1 MFLVV
6 LVTTTYL
13 KPQMANTRLFIWTF
27 IYIFDN
33 LSYLR
38 NPLPQK
44 NMHRESIHRTTGVLF
59 LYIYTYMIYI
69 YRARVSTI
77 EDDEHIIVLQNLTYP
92 TYGRRTWSSQLP
104 SKGMCLKSI
113 GQLNY
118 ISHSDGCMILT
129 AVAQWMSHESS
140 CDCIVGSYIFD
151 VSLFHTFQNIEST
164 CSILSVPCWIF
175 TLQNSETEIH
185 PISKVN

>member
-1 MFLVV
+1 MKVGLIGIPEPSSHPHEPASWVGV
-6 LVTTTYL
+6 CSNRIHLPILWQQRIWSL
-13 KPQMANTRLFIWTF
+13 KWPIHGCSFERL
-27 IYIFDN
+27 YIFDH

-44 NMHRESIHRTTGVLF
+44 MHRESIQRTTRVRF
-59 LYIYTYMIYI
+59 
-69 YRARVSTI
+69 YRESLENWRWWTHHSFSELGNI
-77 EDDEHIIVLQNLTYP
+77 LPSWKLTYP

-104 SKGMCLKSI
+104 LKGMCLKSI

-140 CDCIVGSYIFD
+140 CDCIVRSYIFG
-151 VSLFHTFQNIEST
+151 VSLSHTF
-164 CSILSVPCWIF
+164 
-175 TLQNSETEIH
+175 
-185 PISKVN
+185 